1 MSETFWFNDPAG
13 LFTSSTWTKFV
24 PTPDMP
30 VPAALN
36 AVLRFTIYFSVIL
49 LVATG
54 VPAYLAAIPLMAV
67 VTVVLFRVFPKT
79 SLMREAFV
87 SSHMGAE
94 RSMPSVD
101 NPFMNAPLTDILDNP
116 NRPRAADITAP
127 NVREQVNS
135 SFAQTA
141 NLYMDTTDAFDLIQ
155 GQRNFYSV
163 PEDDHAGLLKFLNK
177 GGSANPKILS
187 ETYVAAKG
195 TVSELPNPTV
205 SHPTGSVPIVSSA
218 SPSSLLP
225 KL

>member
-1 MSETFWFNDPAG
+1 MSEFWFNDPAS

-67 VTVVLFRVFPKT
+67 VTVVLYRVFPKT

-87 SSHMGAE
+87 SSNTGAE
-94 RSMPSVD
+94 RSMPKID
-101 NPFMNAPLTDILDNP
+101 NPFMNPSLPDILDNP
-116 NRPRAADITAP
+116 DRPRAADITAP
-127 NVREQVNS
+127 NVREQVNTA
-135 SFAQTA
+135 FAQTSTM
-141 NLYMDTTDAFDLIQ
+141 LLDTTDAFDLIQ

-177 GGSANPKILS
+177 GGSANHKILS

-195 TVSELPNPTV
+195 TVNELPNPTV
-205 SHPTGSVPIVSSA
+205 GHPTGSTPIFSSE